1 MVRKSLLKILQA
13 ESLAGISQKALI
25 HKILEK
31 LTAWHDFLAS
41 SHVLLTCLFRE
52 NSSRELVAKCTDFQL
67 NLSFH
72 QLNTKLNTIKSHKI
86 QGIKLK

>member
-25 HKILEK
+25 HEILAK

-41 SHVLLTCLFRE
+41 SHVLLTCLFRR
-52 NSSRELVAKCTDFQL
+52 NPSRELVAKCTDLQL
-67 NLSFH
+67 SLSLH